1 MATPPPNGELE
12 ALLEY
17 LYERRNFDFRGYK
30 RASLSRRIFKRM
42 QMINVDDYQRYMEIL
57 EANPGE
63 FAELFNTI
71 LINVTSFMR
80 DRDAWDALINRV
92 VPAIVDS
99 KGPEEPVR
107 IWSAGCATG
116 EEAYSLAVL
125 FADAMGEDRFRRL
138 VKIYATD
145 ADNDALSVARHGRYR
160 ESDLM
165 SNFGAEFTA
174 RFFEKDGEYA
184 TFRGDLRRALIF
196 GRHDLV
202 QDPPISR
209 IDLVTCRNTLMYF
222 TSDVQG
228 KILANF
234 HFALNPGG
242 YLFLG
247 KSEALVTRTQMF
259 QVVDLRQ
266 HIMRKDG
273 KSPEVTQAVVAQQGR
288 QAKAARAANPSK
300 PIESAFEFGA
310 VAQVVI
316 DSNGLIV
323 LANRA
328 ARRTLAIG
336 STELGR
342 HLREAE
348 FSFRPT
354 DLRGPVERVLRERRQ
369 VTIED
374 VQWHSPTSS
383 EEPMTL
389 DIVIS
394 PLESQG
400 GVLISLLDVTR
411 YQHLRMDLER
421 SQRELE
427 TAYEELQ
434 STVEELET
442 TNEELQSTNEELE
455 TTNEELHSTN
465 EELETMN
472 EELQSTNEELETIN
486 NELRERSSEVSDL
499 NQFLE
504 AILGSLKSAVIV
516 LGTQMEVKAWN
527 RQAEELWGLR
537 GDEVLGHHFLNLDIG
552 FPVDTLRQP
561 VRDLL
566 AGRAQ
571 QAQVV
576 RAAINR
582 RGRAIECTVN
592 VSGLMGDQETK
603 GVILMMDAVP
613 RDGAAPAQQAETRE
627 DVYVPTT
634 SPSDGDGHHASSA
647 DGADGKAASAK
658 EKSDVPT
665 TRARGRRADRA

>member
-1 MATPPPNGELE
+1 VVAPPPNGELE
-12 ALLEY
+12 ALLDY
-17 LYERRNFDFRGYK
+17 LHERRNFDFRGYK
-30 RASLSRRIFKRM
+30 RASLTRRIFKRM

-71 LINVTSFMR
+71 LINVTSLMR
-80 DRDAWDALINRV
+80 DKDAWEALAARV
-92 VPAIVDS
+92 IPSIVDG
-99 KGPEEPVR
+99 KAPEEAVR
-107 IWSAGCATG
+107 IWSAGCASG

-125 FADAMGEDRFRRL
+125 FADALGEDRFRRL

-145 ADNDALSVARHGRYR
+145 ADMDALVTARHGKYR
-160 ESDLM
+160 ESDLVTA
-165 SNFGAEFTA
+165 FGEELTA
-174 RFFEKDGEYA
+174 RFFESDGDYGV
-184 TFRGDLRRALIF
+184 FRGDLRRALIF

-222 TSDVQG
+222 TADVQS

-234 HFALNPGG
+234 HFALNTGG

-247 KSEALVTRTQMF
+247 KSEALVTRSQMF

-273 KSPEVTQAVVAQQGR
+273 TATDIAQVSAAASPRNV
-288 QAKAARAANPSK
+288 KAARNSTVPK
-300 PIESAFEFGA
+300 PIEAAFEHSVVG
-310 VAQVVI
+310 QVVV
-316 DSNGLIV
+316 DANGTIV
-323 LANRA
+323 LANRT

-354 DLRGPVERVLRERRQ
+354 DLRGPVDRVLRERRP
-369 VTIED
+369 VTIYD
-374 VQWHSPTSS
+374 VLWHNPAASD
-383 EEPMTL
+383 EPMTL
-389 DIVIS
+389 DINIS
-394 PLESQG
+394 PLDGQG
-400 GVLISLLDVTR
+400 GALITLTDVTR
-411 YQHLRMDLER
+411 YQHLRQELER

-486 NELRERSSEVSDL
+486 NELRERSSEVTEL
-499 NQFLE
+499 NQFLQ
-504 AILGSLKSAVIV
+504 AILGSLQSAVVV
-516 LGTQMEVKAWN
+516 LGTQMEIKAWN

-537 GDEVLGHHFLNLDIG
+537 SDEVLGHHFLNLDIG
-552 FPVDTLRQP
+552 FPVEALRSS
-561 VRDLL
+561 VRDCL
-566 AGRAQ
+566 AGRADR
-571 QAQVV
+571 AQVV
-576 RAAINR
+576 RPAVNR
-582 RGRAIECTVN
+582 RGRAIDCTVN
-592 VSGLMGDQETK
+592 ISCLIGDEAPR
-603 GVILMMDAVP
+603 GVILMMEAVL
-613 RDGAAPAQQAETRE
+613 RDQDGSPKPTSRAAIREVSPIPAA
-627 DVYVPTT
+627 VKAT
-634 SPSDGDGHHASSA
+634 SPSA
-647 DGADGKAASAK
+647 DGQAS
-658 EKSDVPT
+658 
-665 TRARGRRADRA
+665 